1 MISYYPKAVG
11 RTIKLVGPDSGNA
24 GVEASLD
31 IEYISTM
38 GGGVETEFW
47 SFAGRAP
54 GNPQN
59 EPFLDFVYLIG
70 NTSDAD
76 VPKVFSTSYGEPED
90 TVGMSYMQ
98 RIEVEFMKMGARGI
112 TLLFA
117 SGDSGVAPDG
127 GVCKKGKFAG
137 HWPAGSPWVTGV
149 GGSEGGSTTSPES
162 AWSGSAGGFSDR
174 WARPAFQTDAVAAY
188 LKEAAST
195 LPAATHWNQTGT
207 RGFPDVAAQATNFIV
222 INGGFAE
229 PVAGTSC
236 ASPTFT
242 GILSLL
248 NDVRLSAGKATLG
261 FVNPFFY
268 QNAAAFNDVTTGANS
283 AGIGC
288 GGKGFSAAKGWDPV
302 TGLGTPNYELL
313 AAAVAALK

>member
-137 HWPAGSPWVTGV
+137 QWPAGSPWVTGV

-188 LKEAAST
+188 LK
-195 LPAATHWNQTGT
+195 
-207 RGFPDVAAQATNFIV
+207 
-222 INGGFAE
+222 
-229 PVAGTSC
+229 
-236 ASPTFT
+236 
-242 GILSLL
+242 
-248 NDVRLSAGKATLG
+248 
-261 FVNPFFY
+261 
-268 QNAAAFNDVTTGANS
+268 
-283 AGIGC
+283 
-288 GGKGFSAAKGWDPV
+288 
-302 TGLGTPNYELL
+302 
-313 AAAVAALK
+313 